1 MNTDKYNTTS
11 KNHCSEGLLTY
22 ILYIPLFVVL
32 LVAMPF
38 NKLIYGNWK
47 FQSDKHSFVKKITRG
62 L

>member
-1 MNTDKYNTTS
+1 MNTVKYNTTS
-11 KNHCSEGLLTY
+11 NHYCNQGLLTN

-32 LVAMPF
+32 LISMPF

-47 FQSDKHSFVKKITRG
+47 FQSDKHSFVNKITKG